1 MTTTHDFTA
10 TTAEG
15 DQVPLSDYAGK
26 LLLIVNVASKCGL
39 TPQYEG
45 LEALYRDEKD
55 RGLEILGFPSNQ
67 FKEQEPGTDAEIQEF
82 CKTTYDVTFPVLA
95 KIDVN
100 GPDAAPLYQYLRAE
114 APGDFGPQ
122 YGGFYDAISKIR
134 PGADGTDEVKWNF
147 TKFLIGRDGTV
158 IKRYEPPVR
167 AGRHQGRPGQ
177 LPVIRCDSHYR
188 SWTSCRSP
196 EVRPSP
202 TPSPPAW
209 RWRGA
214 RKSSATPGSG
224 TPSTTTCRPSPR
236 PRPAW

>member
-1 MTTTHDFTA
+1 MSSLYDIPVSRIDGA
-10 TTAEG
+10 PASLG
-15 DQVPLSDYAGK
+15 DYKGK
-26 LLLIVNVASKCGL
+26 VILVVNVASKCGL

-95 KIDVN
+95 KVDVN

-158 IKRYEPPVR
+158 IKRYEPPV
-167 AGRHQGRPGQ
+167 
-177 LPVIRCDSHYR
+177 
-188 SWTSCRSP
+188 
-196 EVRPSP
+196 
-202 TPSPPAW
+202 PPADI
-209 RWRGA
+209 A
-214 RKSSATPGSG
+214 SDLENYL
-224 TPSTTTCRPSPR
+224 
-236 PRPAW
+236 